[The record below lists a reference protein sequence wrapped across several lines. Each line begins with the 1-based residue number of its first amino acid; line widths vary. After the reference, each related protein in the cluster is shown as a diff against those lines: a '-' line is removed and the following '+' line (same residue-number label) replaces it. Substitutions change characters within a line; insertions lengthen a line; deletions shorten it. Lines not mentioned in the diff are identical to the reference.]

1 MINLDANNPDQ
12 IVNPCSIA
20 VDLTGEPGQK
30 TLILSG
36 IARPEWEV
44 TDDGHLYN
52 QTVDINLRQTALAV
66 MDSAV
71 SVGLA
76 SIGNHNT
83 TFQFSCD
90 SSDLTFVDNSQE
102 LHLIVNLGLRGDWS
116 ILNRF
121 GYQVVAIV
129 TTQVTGISGSI
140 RWSRSMFDPSSL
152 PPGELAGLFSI
163 TANQVTTAPGGGPF
177 GGQPIYTVRATGVTT
192 GLTKDKNDYI
202 VGYSIPGGPY
212 NQPLV
217 VKVDASTAFTS
228 HYPPMVSQVAGPN
241 PVVLTTSQPGVTGV
255 DFRVVNI
262 VVK

>member
-1 MINLDANNPDQ
+1 
-12 IVNPCSIA
+12 
-20 VDLTGEPGQK
+20 
-30 TLILSG
+30 
-36 IARPEWEV
+36 
-44 TDDGHLYN
+44 LYN

-66 MDSAV
+66 TDAAV

-90 SSDLTFVDNSQE
+90 SSDLTFLDNSQE
-102 LHLIVNLGLRGDWS
+102 LHLIVNLALRGDWS

-121 GYQVVAIV
+121 AYQVVAIV

-140 RWSRSMFDPSSL
+140 RWSKSLFDPSSL
-152 PPGELAGLFSI
+152 PPAELADLFAV
-163 TANQVTTAPGGGPF
+163 TANQVTTGPSGGP
-177 GGQPIYTVRATGVTT
+177 PIYTVRAAGVTT

-217 VKVDASTAFTS
+217 VRVDASTAFATR
-228 HYPPMVSQVAGPN
+228 YPAMVSQVAGPN
-241 PVVLTTSQPGVTGV
+241 PVILTTSQPGVTGV
-255 DFRVVNI
+255 DFRVVTN